1 MGVESPVAGKA
12 GAVRI
17 QRLGGV
23 ALSAAEA
30 HGKRLDINGRAR
42 AIGGAEAH
50 STTGLD
56 LNKLYD
62 AHSMGAKVQKSGTK
76 ALHMVLQFPKELVD
90 GDRAEYML
98 THAQTFA
105 FSIFGSSAVFA
116 DRVDRDEKSRH
127 VVDLFLAPKYDK
139 QTKRKTQKAISTSK
153 HLKELAV
160 ARGRAPTLRGQGQA
174 LQDAW
179 HEYMRDYMNLDV
191 QRGEPKKRPG
201 SDWQRPEDL
210 EADRVG
216 KLATDLIDSMVP
228 PTRLDLVRPD
238 AWFSGFRDRVR
249 KDMQPLLQE
258 ASETA
263 TERVKRVEAEQRAA
277 RAEKAAGDAEK
288 RAEIRF
294 EEHARQFQE
303 NAFRRMNGL
312 EAQIETLGR
321 DLKQEI
327 AAREKAQEQVR
338 RAESDALTAKAT
350 LGHYKIFLSSI
361 LDTMKRFLGDGYTA
375 LRQQIDQDWE
385 KHPKN
390 PNRIKPEQ
398 KSSRPS
404 GPSFG

>member
-1 MGVESPVAGKA
+1 MGVESPVAGRA

-30 HGKRLDINGRAR
+30 HGKRLDVNGRAR
-42 AIGGAEAH
+42 AIIDAEAH

-56 LNKLYD
+56 LNKLYE
-62 AHSMGAKVQKSGTK
+62 AHVASAKVQKSGTK
-76 ALHMVLQFPKELVD
+76 ALHMVLQFPTELVN
-90 GDRAEYML
+90 GDRADLML
-98 THAQTFA
+98 SHAHTFA
-105 FSIFGSSAVFA
+105 YSIFGSSAVFA

-127 VVDLFLAPKYDK
+127 VVDLFLAPKYEK
-139 QTKRKTQKAISTSK
+139 QTKRQTQTAISTSK

-179 HEYMRDYMNLDV
+179 HEYMRDYMKLDV
-191 QRGEPKKRPG
+191 KRGKPKKRPG
-201 SDWQRPEDL
+201 SDWKKPEDL
-210 EADRVG
+210 EADRVE
-216 KLATDLIDSMVP
+216 KLATNFIDSMKP

-238 AWFSGFRDRVR
+238 AWFSGFRDQVR
-249 KDMQPLLQE
+249 KDIQPLLQE

-263 TERVKRVEAEQRAA
+263 SERVQRIDAEQRAE
-277 RAEKAAGDAEK
+277 RAEKAAREAEG
-288 RAEIRF
+288 RAQIRI
-294 EEHARQFQE
+294 EEHAREFQK

-312 EAQIETLGR
+312 EAQIDTLGR

-327 AAREKAQEQVR
+327 AAREKAQEQAR
-338 RAESDALTAKAT
+338 RSESEASAAKTT
-350 LGHYKIFLSSI
+350 LGHYKSFLNSV
-361 LDTMKRFLGDGYTA
+361 LDTMKRFLGDGYKA

-390 PNRIKPEQ
+390 PNKIP
-398 KSSRPS
+398 SSPSS
-404 GPSFG
+404 GPSPG